1 MSKVKKEM
9 TVRIKLP
16 SSKTKKA
23 VKIHVHSNDPN
34 DIDSY
39 EVDVAIIIADDEY
52 GPFIEDIEIIEVNDV
67 YGREVKLTNDII
79 KAVRKEI
86 EKVDLYA

>member
-1 MSKVKKEM
+1 MSKIKKEM

-16 SSKTKKA
+16 SSKIKKA
-23 VKIHVHSNDPN
+23 VTIQVRSNDPE
-34 DIDSY
+34 DINVY
-39 EVDVAIIIADDEY
+39 EADVITIISDDEF
-52 GPFIEDIEIIEVNDV
+52 GPFIEDVEITEVRDC
-67 YGREVKLTNDII
+67 YGTEVKLTNDII